1 MSTLSSFRP
10 LAGSSLFLMWLLFA
24 PLSHAEDP
32 HEDVLVTDPALTLKQ
47 VLEQTFSRNPQQY
60 QLQARNSEA
69 QARQASAG
77 SLLPKPAALSFTHQ
91 NDALGSGRGEREWQ
105 ADMEIPLWRA
115 GQRKARAALAENL
128 QSGIAASKQRLL
140 LEAAGQLREAVWEV
154 QMARKQLEL
163 STLRLQTAEAL
174 EKDVER
180 RFKAGELARTDLILA
195 QQETL
200 QARTETIEADA
211 EVNHTHHRYIV
222 LTGLQQIPEQL
233 EEQQS
238 ALQTYSDQHPL
249 WVEAE
254 SKVGMSE
261 QERALTS
268 LESRENLQ
276 LVFNT
281 RSQRG
286 PFDNAYNDSVGL
298 SVRIPLA
305 TEAQRAPQIAQA
317 ELHVGQAM
325 SERERL
331 RYQLETSMHEAEHNL
346 GVSRKALKIASEH
359 HALAA
364 ENLRL
369 AEKAFQLGETDLVSL
384 LRSRAQ
390 AYQAQNAFNLRA
402 IEVQWN
408 VARYNQAIGVL
419 P

>member
-1 MSTLSSFRP
+1 
-10 LAGSSLFLMWLLFA
+10 MWLLFA

-115 GQRKARAALAENL
+115 GQRKARATLAENL

-222 LTGLQQIPEQL
+222 LTGSQQIPEQL

-238 ALQTYSDQHPL
+238 ALQSYSDQHPL

-268 LESRENLQ
+268 VESRENLQ

-331 RYQLETSMHEAEHNL
+331 RYQLETSMHEADHNL

-408 VARYNQAIGVL
+408 VARYNQAVGVL

>member
-10 LAGSSLFLMWLLFA
+10 VAGSSLFLMWLLFA

-115 GQRKARAALAENL
+115 GQRKARTTLAENL

-233 EEQQS
+233 GEQQS
-238 ALQTYSDQHPL
+238 ALQSYSDQHPL

-268 LESRENLQ
+268 VESRENLQ

-331 RYQLETSMHEAEHNL
+331 RYQLETSMHEADHNL
-346 GVSRKALKIASEH
+346 GVSRKALKIATEH

-408 VARYNQAIGVL
+408 VARYNQAVGVL

>member
-1 MSTLSSFRP
+1 MSTLSSFRSS
-10 LAGSSLFLMWLLFA
+10 AGSSLISIWLLFA
-24 PLSHAEDP
+24 PPSHAKEP
-32 HEDVLVTDPALTLKQ
+32 HEDVLVTNPALTLQQ

-60 QLQARNSEA
+60 QLQARDFEA
-69 QARQASAG
+69 KARQASAG
-77 SLLPKPAALSFTHQ
+77 SLLPKPAALSLTHQ
-91 NDALGSGRGEREWQ
+91 NDGPGSGRGEREWQ

-115 GQRKARAALAENL
+115 GQRKARATLAENL
-128 QSGIAASKQRLL
+128 QTGVTASKQRLL

-163 STLRLQTAEAL
+163 AAQRLQTAEAL

-195 QQETL
+195 QQEAL

-211 EVNHTHHRYIV
+211 EVNHAHHRYIV
-222 LTGLQQIPEQL
+222 LTGLDQIPLQL

-238 ALQTYSDQHPL
+238 PLDTYGAQHPL
-249 WVEAE
+249 WLEAE

-268 LESRENLQ
+268 LESRDNVQ
-276 LVFNT
+276 LVLNT

-286 PFDNAYNDSVGL
+286 PFDNAYNDSIGL

-305 TEAQRAPQIAQA
+305 TETQRAPQIAQA

-346 GVSRKALKIASEH
+346 GVSRKALKIATEH

-390 AYQAQNAFNLRA
+390 AYQAEHAFNLRQ

-408 VARYNQAIGVL
+408 VARYNQAVGVL